1 MNQTK
6 KDILSLTLWIVSI
19 VIVVVSIYSL
29 YTTYGVN
36 MPYHEN
42 IFPGRSTEE
51 VEISDSGKFAENVAH
66 IFMYMLDLGIPVFAI
81 LVTHHLL
88 MSLRAIL
95 SESIAKREG

>member
-19 VIVVVSIYSL
+19 VIVITGIYVL
-29 YTTYGVN
+29 YTEYGVN
-36 MPYHEN
+36 TPYHEN

-51 VEISDSGKFAENVAH
+51 VEISENGQFAESVAH
-66 IFMYMLDLGIPVFAI
+66 IFMYLLDLGIPVFAI

-88 MSLRAIL
+88 MSLRTIL
-95 SESIAKREG
+95 SETEAKREG